1 MLEYGFS
8 KRCDISITL
17 LYTYLGNAVIYFL
30 IIEYN
35 MASFVEGE
43 MDYKFK
49 PIDFKG
55 SPKQVSRLRN
65 GHKVRIKPAMKG
77 EGVCLM
83 VSPAKYSI
91 ITKSFG
97 RGKGVEI
104 ALDPDEIL
112 QNQQAAMEGRGIFS
126 KISGAFKKAGKSVA
140 GAAKTVGNAT
150 KKVVKTIAPVVAPIA
165 EKAANVVIDK
175 AVKYAPELAASALTG
190 LAIAAGQPEL
200 VPLAAV
206 VGKELGKE
214 AGKAGGKAA
223 KKQTKK
229 TFGKKDKKKAV
240 VAEPATDT
248 QSDYMKFL
256 DMMKQETGS
265 NAGFLERAGGGDA
278 ELGMLQ
284 GKVAKAR
291 TAQMRQS
298 SAVADRP
305 ELVFNSSMIG
315 NKPLTANWVGGI
327 GGEGLYAGNAFRGK
341 GIYTSGDPVGSGV
354 FAGYGMKKTTGLVG
368 AKHTL
373 TSGQHQTRQ
382 SQTHFEN
389 HHQQL
394 PTKLHKG
401 GVF

>member
-1 MLEYGFS
+1 
-8 KRCDISITL
+8 
-17 LYTYLGNAVIYFL
+17 
-30 IIEYN
+30 

-43 MDYKFK
+43 MDYKNKFL

-83 VSPAKYSI
+83 VSPSKYSV

-104 ALDPDEIL
+104 SLDPDEIL
-112 QNQQAAMEGRGIFS
+112 QNQQATMEGRGIFD
-126 KISGAFKKAGKSVA
+126 KIGGAFKKAGKAIGGVAKKVGSVA
-140 GAAKTVGNAT
+140 
-150 KKVVKTIAPVVAPIA
+150 KKVGTTIAPVVAPIA
-165 EKAANVVIDK
+165 EKVANVVIDK
-175 AVKYAPELAASALTG
+175 AVKYAPELASSALVG
-190 LAIAAGQPEL
+190 LAVATGQPEL
-200 VPLAAV
+200 VPLASV

-214 AGKAGGKAA
+214 AGKAGGKMA

-240 VAEPATDT
+240 VDEPATDT

-256 DMMKQETGS
+256 NMMQQETGS
-265 NAGFLERAGGGDA
+265 NVGYMERAGGGDA

-298 SAVADRP
+298 SSVADRP
-305 ELVFNSSMIG
+305 ELVFNANMIG
-315 NKPLTANWVGGI
+315 TKPLTANWVGGV
-327 GGEGLYAGNAFRGK
+327 GGEGLYASGDFRGK
-341 GIYTSGDPVGSGV
+341 GIYTGEPSGSGV
-354 FAGYGMKKTTGLVG
+354 FAGYGMRKTAGLIG
-368 AKHTL
+368 AKNTL
-373 TSGQHQTRQ
+373 TPGHHQTRQ
-382 SQTHFEN
+382 TQTHFEN

-394 PTKLHKG
+394 PSKLHKG

>member
-1 MLEYGFS
+1 M
-8 KRCDISITL
+8 
-17 LYTYLGNAVIYFL
+17 
-30 IIEYN
+30 
-35 MASFVEGE
+35 
-43 MDYKFK
+43 
-49 PIDFKG
+49 
-55 SPKQVSRLRN
+55 
-65 GHKVRIKPAMKG
+65 
-77 EGVCLM
+77 
-83 VSPAKYSI
+83 
-91 ITKSFG
+91 
-97 RGKGVEI
+97 
-104 ALDPDEIL
+104 
-112 QNQQAAMEGRGIFS
+112 
-126 KISGAFKKAGKSVA
+126 
-140 GAAKTVGNAT
+140 
-150 KKVVKTIAPVVAPIA
+150 
-165 EKAANVVIDK
+165 IDK
-175 AVKYAPELAASALTG
+175 AVKYAPELASSALVG
-190 LAIAAGQPEL
+190 LAVATGQPEL

-229 TFGKKDKKKAV
+229 TFGKKGKKAV

-256 DMMKQETGS
+256 DMMKQETGA
-265 NAGFLERAGGGDA
+265 NVGYMDRAGGADA

-315 NKPLTANWVGGI
+315 TKPLTANWVGGI
-327 GGEGLYAGNAFRGK
+327 GGEGLYASGDFRGK
-341 GIYTSGDPVGSGV
+341 GIYTGEPSGSGV
-354 FAGYGMKKTTGLVG
+354 FAGYGMRKTTGLIG

-382 SQTHFEN
+382 TQTHFEN

>member
-1 MLEYGFS
+1 
-8 KRCDISITL
+8 
-17 LYTYLGNAVIYFL
+17 
-30 IIEYN
+30 

-43 MDYKFK
+43 MDYKNKFL

-65 GHKVRIKPAMKG
+65 GHKVRIKPAMQG

-83 VSPAKYSI
+83 VSPSKYSI

-112 QNQQAAMEGRGIFS
+112 KNQQAAMEGRGIFD
-126 KISGAFKKAGKSVA
+126 KIGGAFKKVGKSVA
-140 GAAKTVGNAT
+140 GAAKTVGNAA
-150 KKVVKTIAPVVAPIA
+150 KKVGTTIAPVVAPIA
-165 EKAANVVIDK
+165 EKVANVVIDK

-229 TFGKKDKKKAV
+229 TFGKKGKKAV
-240 VAEPATDT
+240 IAETATDT

-265 NAGFLERAGGGDA
+265 NVGYMDRAGGGDA

-284 GKVAKAR
+284 KKVAKAR

-298 SAVADRP
+298 SSVADRP

-327 GGEGLYAGNAFRGK
+327 GGEGLYASGGFRGK
-341 GIYTSGDPVGSGV
+341 GIYTGEPSGSGV
-354 FAGYGMKKTTGLVG
+354 FAGYGMRKTTGLIG

-373 TSGQHQTRQ
+373 TTGHHQTRQ

-394 PTKLHKG
+394 PSKLHKG

>member
-1 MLEYGFS
+1 M
-8 KRCDISITL
+8 
-17 LYTYLGNAVIYFL
+17 
-30 IIEYN
+30 
-35 MASFVEGE
+35 SFVEGE

-112 QNQQAAMEGRGIFS
+112 QNQQAAMEGRGIFD
-126 KISGAFKKAGKSVA
+126 KIGGAFKKAGKAIGGVA
-140 GAAKTVGNAT
+140 KKVGSAAK
-150 KKVVKTIAPVVAPIA
+150 KLAPIVAPIA
-165 EKAANVVIDK
+165 EKVANVVIDK
-175 AVKYAPELAASALTG
+175 AVKYAPELASSALVG
-190 LAIAAGQPEL
+190 LAVATGQPEL

-229 TFGKKDKKKAV
+229 TFGKKGKKAV

-256 DMMKQETGS
+256 DMMKQETGA
-265 NAGFLERAGGGDA
+265 NVGYMDRAGGADA

-291 TAQMRQS
+291 TVQMRQS

-315 NKPLTANWVGGI
+315 TKPLTANWVGGI
-327 GGEGLYAGNAFRGK
+327 GGEGLYASGDFRGK
-341 GIYTSGDPVGSGV
+341 GIYTGEPSGSGV
-354 FAGYGMKKTTGLVG
+354 FAGYGMRKTTGLIG

-382 SQTHFEN
+382 TQTHFEN